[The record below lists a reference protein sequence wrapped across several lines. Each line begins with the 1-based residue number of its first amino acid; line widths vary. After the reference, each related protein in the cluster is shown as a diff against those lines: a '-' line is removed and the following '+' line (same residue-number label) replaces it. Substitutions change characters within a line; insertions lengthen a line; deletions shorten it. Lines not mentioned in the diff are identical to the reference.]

1 MHYIYRTAASFV
13 ASRAGLEPRPP
24 LTSYQLSRL
33 FNNDSKPRGG
43 LIVVGSYVPK
53 TTEQLLALTQTTIV
67 HKIELLVADIVRYH
81 RASTIGLGIERE
93 QGIEGLKQIVSSTSE
108 QIENAIEKG
117 LDTVLYTSRQFVEGI
132 SIEDIAFV
140 SQILSDIVKGIK
152 VKPQFLIAKGGITSY
167 DVAHK
172 SLGLKEAYVEGT
184 VDPGIPIWRTG
195 SESKFL
201 VCITLCSLVMLVIRM
216 L

>member
-1 MHYIYRTAASFV
+1 MHFIYRTAASFV
-13 ASRAGLEPRPP
+13 ATRAGLEPRPP

-33 FNNDSKPRGG
+33 FNNDSKPKGG

-53 TTEQLLALTQTTIV
+53 TTEQLLALTQTTII
-67 HKIELLVADIVRYH
+67 HKVELLVADIVRLH
-81 RASTIGLGIERE
+81 RAATSGLGIEKE
-93 QGIEGLKQIVSSTSE
+93 QGIEGLNQIVSSTSDK
-108 QIENAIEKG
+108 IEKAIEQG

-140 SQILSDIVKGIK
+140 SQILSEIVKNIR

-172 SLGLKEAYVEGT
+172 SLGLKVAFVEGT
-184 VDPGIPIWRTG
+184 VDLGTH
-195 SESKFL
+195 
-201 VCITLCSLVMLVIRM
+201 
-216 L
+216 